1 MPADHP
7 GAGMVKPSEIDDA
20 AILAG
25 IVEWVRMETSSDRPD
40 LIEKF
45 LDHVQASFEGLPVGI
60 RRVPP
65 RDGFGGHMVLT
76 YAPDGCNLP
85 PVLLMGH
92 VDTVWA
98 AGTLEQRPVR
108 REGDRVYGPGI
119 YDMKAGSYIATETL
133 RRLALA
139 GHVPPRPI
147 VVLLNSD
154 EEIGS
159 DSSRSL
165 IEELASEAAF
175 VLVPE
180 PAVGPGIAAVTSRK
194 GWGRFTIR
202 AHGRSAHAGGN
213 LAEGRSAIR
222 EIARQ
227 VIDIEGLNDTVPEA
241 SFNVGTVRG
250 GTRGNVVP
258 AEAEIEVDMRMTD
271 AATGERMLQHIL
283 SLAPHGPDVR
293 LDISG
298 GINRPPFL
306 RSAAVGRLYE
316 STRNLAGELGF
327 DLPETA
333 RGGVSD
339 GNFAAALGRPVLD
352 GLGCG
357 GHGAHA
363 EDEHIL
369 ASTIAPRAALIHAML
384 VSADFQSEA
393 LGERDQPA

>member
-1 MPADHP
+1 MPADHSHP
-7 GAGMVKPSEIDDA
+7 GLLTPSEIDEA
-20 AILAG
+20 AFLEG
-25 IVEWVRMETSSDRPD
+25 IVEWVRMETPSDRPD
-40 LIEKF
+40 LIERF
-45 LDHVQASFEGLPVGI
+45 FDHVQASFEGLPVSI
-60 RRVPP
+60 RRLPP
-65 RDGFGGHMVLT
+65 RGDFGGHMVLT
-76 YAPDGCNLP
+76 YAPGGSNLP
-85 PVLLMGH
+85 PVLVMGH
-92 VDTVWA
+92 IDTVWA
-98 AGTLEQRPVR
+98 AGTLERRPIR

-133 RRLALA
+133 RQLAMA

-165 IEELASEAAF
+165 IEELASKAAF

-180 PAVGPGIAAVTSRK
+180 PAVGPRIAAVTSRK
-194 GWGRFTIR
+194 GWGRFWIR

-227 VIDIEGLNDTVPEA
+227 IIDIEGLNGSVPEA
-241 SFNVGTVRG
+241 SFNVGTIRG

-271 AATGERMLQHIL
+271 AATGERMMRHIL
-283 SLAPHGPDVR
+283 SLTPHDPDVR
-293 LDISG
+293 LAITG

-306 RSAAVGRLYE
+306 RSPAVGQLYE
-316 STRNLAGELGF
+316 STRTLAGELGF
-327 DLPETA
+327 ELPETA

-369 ASTIAPRAALIHAML
+369 VSTIASRAALIHAML
-384 VSADFQSEA
+384 VSADFQSNA
-393 LGERDQPA
+393 LGRRN